1 MLGLFYGTY
10 PIYSGRMRMRRI
22 FAFLPPHKDDGYP
35 AKGFEKLQKQG
46 KALPPDTEHGSSLGQ
61 SSLSNIPGEDKTELS
76 RLRPMLLFVVN
87 VDWFFL
93 SHRLPIAL
101 AARDAGIKVLVAA
114 ADTGRGAVIRQH
126 GLVFLPMPM
135 SRKLSGLVP
144 EIRALMFLVRL
155 YHKFKPDLVHH
166 VTMKPILYG
175 SFAAWL
181 TRRRAVVNAISGL
194 GYAFSSHGHAEIRHW
209 IAKNLYRMTL
219 HLSQS
224 RTIFQNCDDLEE
236 FCSSGLLPREQ
247 AVLIRGSGVDCSR
260 FRPTTQPE
268 GNLIVMLPSRM
279 LWNKG
284 VGEFVDAA
292 KSIRDD
298 QPDVRF
304 VLVGSPDKG
313 NRLTVPLAKLNDWAQ
328 AGIVEWWDQKEDMVL
343 TLSGASI
350 VVLPTY
356 REGLPK
362 ILLEAA
368 ASARPIVATDV
379 PGCREIVRHGVN
391 GLLVPPRNSVAL
403 AKAIQTLLRSPEL
416 REQFG
421 KAGREIAVAEF
432 SKDIVVAQTLSLYRE
447 ILGNRWPCDTVGK
460 LLS

>member
-1 MLGLFYGTY
+1 M
-10 PIYSGRMRMRRI
+10 YSAESLYESQEPGKDPSTARENERR
-22 FAFLPPHKDDGYP
+22 AD
-35 AKGFEKLQKQG
+35 
-46 KALPPDTEHGSSLGQ
+46 Q
-61 SSLSNIPGEDKTELS
+61 SSSSSSRSVVGDKLAVLTS
-76 RLRPMLLFVVN
+76 KPTLLFVVN

-101 AARDAGIKVLVAA
+101 AAKKAGFHVTVAA
-114 ADTGRGAVIRQH
+114 ADTGKGDAIRQN
-126 GLVFLPMPM
+126 GLDFLPMPM
-135 SRKLSGLVP
+135 TRKLSGLVA
-144 EIRALMFLVRL
+144 EIRAVLFLASI
-155 YHKFKPDLVHH
+155 YHKFRPGLVHH

-181 TRRRAVVNAISGL
+181 TRRPAVVNAISGL
-194 GYAFSSHGHAEIRHW
+194 GYAFSSHGHAKIRHRV
-209 IAKNLYRMTL
+209 AKSLYHVAL
-219 HLSQS
+219 HLPQS
-224 RTIFQNCDDLEE
+224 RTIFQNKDDLEE
-236 FCSSGLLPREQ
+236 FCSSGLLPWEQ

-260 FRPTTQPE
+260 FRPTKQPE

-292 KSIRDD
+292 RTIRKDH
-298 QPDVRF
+298 PDVRF
-304 VLVGSPDKG
+304 VLVGSPDEG
-313 NRLTVPLAKLNDWAQ
+313 NRLTVPLPTLNDWVQ
-328 AGIVEWWDQKEDMVL
+328 AGIVEWWGQEEDMVS
-343 TLSGASI
+343 TLSAASI

-379 PGCREIVRHGVN
+379 PGCREIVWQRVN
-391 GLLVPPRNSVAL
+391 GILVPPRDSAAL
-403 AKAIQTLLRSPEL
+403 AEAIQTLLRSPKL

-432 SKDIVVAQTLSLYRE
+432 SEQSIVEQTLRVYRE
-447 ILGNRWPCDTVGK
+447 LLGSRWPGDTVEK
-460 LLS
+460 VRS